1 MEKFISMTSNKY
13 KNIDKVIPSIYGKK
27 RQKIFYL
34 SLTTYSLIPVDNK
47 ISYITGKVIKFRD
60 I

>member
-1 MEKFISMTSNKY
+1 MEKFISMISNKY
-13 KNIDKVIPSIYGKK
+13 KNIDKVIPSIYVKK

-34 SLTTYSLIPVDNK
+34 SLTIYSSIPVDNK

>member
-1 MEKFISMTSNKY
+1 MTSNKY